1 MALLGSALNGSAWLC
16 LALLG
21 PAWLCLALL
30 GSAWLCLALLGS
42 EWLCLALLGSAW
54 LCLALLGLAGL
65 CLAPAL
71 HSHWKNSCLIAWYS
85 QRLQLESLLPAIY
98 FQRITADNYRHYVAM
113 AAIRLEGYAI
123 APTQFTLHLLL
134 HSGGFS
140 QLQVSCFA
148 LLWIAMLPWSV
159 QEASE
164 GFKCCFALPCCA
176 LFFLLSFSLLCS
188 ALLCSA
194 LLCALCS
201 VLCAVLCRD
210 VLCGAVLYCAVL
222 C

>member
-1 MALLGSALNGSAWLC
+1 
-16 LALLG
+16 
-21 PAWLCLALL
+21 
-30 GSAWLCLALLGS
+30 
-42 EWLCLALLGSAW
+42 
-54 LCLALLGLAGL
+54 
-65 CLAPAL
+65 
-71 HSHWKNSCLIAWYS
+71 
-85 QRLQLESLLPAIY
+85 
-98 FQRITADNYRHYVAM
+98 M
-113 AAIRLEGYAI
+113 AATRLEGYAI

-176 LFFLLSFSLLCS
+176 LFFLLSVSLLCS

-201 VLCAVLCRD
+201 VLCCAVMC
-210 VLCGAVLYCAVL
+210 CAVL
-222 C
+222 CCTVLCCAVLSCTVLCFAVVCCAVLRSAVLCCAVLWGSLSYTVWSLALG

>member
-1 MALLGSALNGSAWLC
+1 
-16 LALLG
+16 
-21 PAWLCLALL
+21 
-30 GSAWLCLALLGS
+30 
-42 EWLCLALLGSAW
+42 
-54 LCLALLGLAGL
+54 
-65 CLAPAL
+65 
-71 HSHWKNSCLIAWYS
+71 
-85 QRLQLESLLPAIY
+85 
-98 FQRITADNYRHYVAM
+98 M
-113 AAIRLEGYAI
+113 AATRLEGYAI

-176 LFFLLSFSLLCS
+176 LFFLLSFSLLCF
-188 ALLCSA
+188 
-194 LLCALCS
+194 ALCS
-201 VLCAVLCRD
+201 VLCRD

-222 C
+222 SCTVLCFAVLCCAVLRCAVLCCAVLCCGVLFHTLFGVSRWGNFVFNCLLGGFSGMESAL